1 MRSSEIVRS
10 NRPLQVHPTTR
21 MQRGYNSARPNQRRR
36 PGRVQRVD
44 KTGEAFIGS
53 GNRVSR
59 KRDATHRRANAPTP
73 LTHGNKLHAGPPPAG
88 RSASPGGFASADG
101 AESGRHGPMH
111 RTTVLLPIRRRADGP
126 SAPVSLPRPAPR
138 VRPTPALTRLPPV
151 TLLPVTRLSTRTVHE
166 RRRRGRLRTEGHPE
180 GRQGSPTPG
189 ARPLPDGVPLPTR
202 LAFPRRLTRR
212 SAPCRGGERRESRDS
227 ARAWPG
233 PASEPER

>member
-1 MRSSEIVRS
+1 
-10 NRPLQVHPTTR
+10 
-21 MQRGYNSARPNQRRR
+21 
-36 PGRVQRVD
+36 
-44 KTGEAFIGS
+44 
-53 GNRVSR
+53 VSR

-151 TLLPVTRLSTRTVHE
+151 TLLPVTRLSTRTAHE
-166 RRRRGRLRTEGHPE
+166 RRRRRGC
-180 GRQGSPTPG
+180 
-189 ARPLPDGVPLPTR
+189 VP
-202 LAFPRRLTRR
+202 
-212 SAPCRGGERRESRDS
+212 RGGKEARSPMHDRFPMACPSRR
-227 ARAWPG
+227 RAP
-233 PASEPER
+233 PHPPRLPSSTHTPERSMSGRGT